1 MNLGSET
8 FIDELLNIPQIFS
21 AERAIA
27 NQNIALTIFGLHSN
41 VDVFLIDYKD
51 EDRKLDILTETEEL
65 TYFTK
70 WWPDSKSVI
79 VAEDKARNERIAL
92 FRVFLDEPKKMHVL
106 TKETPDFYLRGS
118 EIAPKGD
125 LMYYFA
131 NFDPQTKKE
140 TEIFHLYAQNVEN
153 KNEIHHLTSVLK
165 PAWNY
170 SQLNLEGSRLLYS
183 RSDIDPAGRQYW
195 LINVDGEDDREI
207 LNFGKKAKVEA
218 SWLPDSRNIVF
229 VTDSFNDKRL
239 DKRLAGIFSVD
250 KEEVFWILESPETPN
265 RKYDFSKAYVSRFD
279 PNILVLIE
287 IIKAKQSVYFYNL
300 NNRTLVPFPR
310 FETGTLLPTFPID
323 SGTWIGSYYSSIQ
336 PETLVSF
343 PTRDINNLTL
353 NDFDFL
359 FDNFEKLKVQQSH
372 LTQAKEFEWI
382 SFDNKPIHGWVY
394 TPIDPNNKCIVYVHG
409 GPTSHSEDALNTE
422 IQYFVS
428 RGFVVLDP
436 NYRGSTGYGIKFRE
450 LIKVGGWGSNEQED
464 IAAGAK
470 ALINRYLPS
479 DAKIGIT
486 GTSYGGFSAWYG
498 ITKFPDIFSASA
510 PVCGMTDLIVDYETT
525 RPDIRP
531 YSEEMMGGSPQAVP
545 ERYKEGSP
553 INYIQNITG
562 NVLIVQGMNDPNVT
576 PENVK
581 VVEEELIKH
590 NIDYE
595 KLPFDDEGH
604 GIYRKKNRRVK
615 IMKICDF
622 FEKTL

>member
-1 MNLGSET
+1 MDLGSET
-8 FIDELLNIPQIFS
+8 FIDELLNISQIFS

-27 NQNIALTIFGLHSN
+27 NQNIALTIFGLHPN

-51 EDRKLDILTETEEL
+51 EDRKLDVLTETEEL

-92 FRVFLDEPKKMHVL
+92 FRVFLDEPKKMHAL

-300 NNRTLVPFPR
+300 NDRTLVPFPR

-323 SGTWIGSYYSSIQ
+323 SRTWIGSYYSSIQ

-409 GPTSHSEDALNTE
+409 GPTFHSEDALNTE